1 MSGRLLRR
9 LLRRRGNRHRPGR
22 HERGGAAALPPTVTR
37 VLRTVVP
44 LALLAAVTPAALEA
58 ARAHSYFA
66 VHEVALQH
74 RGRLAPEA
82 LREAVAIAPGTSIW
96 DVDREAIVA
105 RVQALPWVRTVRVRR
120 QLPDRVVV
128 RVREHRPA
136 AIVALDGDAVE
147 LFYVAANGRI
157 FAAVGGTDG
166 RDLPYVTGIRRDDL
180 DGRRGFGPRA
190 VHRALGL
197 LRLVARDATGLGPVS
212 EVHVDAA
219 TGLTLHPMQPA
230 VPIVLGWGGYG
241 EKIARVQRVLPLW
254 QGRFAELREVT
265 CEFEDE
271 VIVRLREPRKPAA
284 PARTT
289 GA

>member
-1 MSGRLLRR
+1 LVSQHLARR
-9 LLRRRGNRHRPGR
+9 FGRRGNRHRPGR
-22 HERGGAAALPPTVTR
+22 HDGRAPWLPPGVVR

-44 LALLAAVTPAALEA
+44 LAILAALTPAAIEA
-58 ARAHSYFA
+58 ARTHSYFA
-66 VHEVALQH
+66 VREVALQH
-74 RGRLAPEA
+74 RGRLSPET
-82 LREAVAIAPGTSIW
+82 LRAAIAVTPGTPIW
-96 DVDREAIVA
+96 DVDTLAVA
-105 RVQALPWVRTVRVRR
+105 ERVRGLPWVRTVQVRR
-120 QLPDRVVV
+120 QLPDRIVV

-136 AIVALDGDAVE
+136 AIVAVDAD

-157 FAAVGGTDG
+157 FAAVGDTDG
-166 RDLPYVTGIRRDDL
+166 RDLPYVTGLGREDL

-197 LRLVARDATGLGPVS
+197 LRLVERDAPELGAVS
-212 EVHVDAA
+212 EVHVDAE

-254 QGRFAELREVT
+254 QGRFSELREVT

>member
-1 MSGRLLRR
+1 MSGRLFRR
-9 LLRRRGNRHRPGR
+9 LLPRPGNRHRPGR
-22 HERGGAAALPPTVTR
+22 HEAGAAPVLPPMVGR

-44 LALLAAVTPAALEA
+44 LVVVAALAPTALEA
-58 ARAHSYFA
+58 ARRHPYFA
-66 VHEVALQH
+66 VQDVVLQH
-74 RGRLAPEA
+74 RGRLPPDM
-82 LREAVAIAPGTSIW
+82 LRAAIAIAPGTSVW
-96 DVDREAIVA
+96 DVDGDAVAA
-105 RVQALPWVRTVRVRR
+105 RVRALPWVRTVRVRR
-120 QLPDRVVV
+120 QLPDRIVV

-136 AIVALDGDAVE
+136 AIVAIDGETVE

-157 FAAVGGTDG
+157 FAAVGSTDG
-166 RDLPYVTGIRRDDL
+166 RDLPYVTGIRREDL

-197 LRLVARDATGLGPVS
+197 LRLVARDAKALGAVS
-212 EVHVDAA
+212 EVHVDAE
-219 TGLTLHPMQPA
+219 TGLTLHPVEPP

-265 CEFEDE
+265 CEFADE
-271 VIVRLREPRKPAA
+271 VIVRLREPRKPPA

>member
-1 MSGRLLRR
+1 MSQRLLRR
-9 LLRRRGNRHRPGR
+9 LVRRRGNRHRPGR
-22 HERGGAAALPPTVTR
+22 HDAGRAPVLPAGLVR

-44 LALLAAVTPAALEA
+44 LAILAALTPAAIEA
-58 ARAHSYFA
+58 ARGHAYFA
-66 VHEVALQH
+66 VREVALQH
-74 RGRLAPEA
+74 RGRLAPEV
-82 LREAVAIAPGTSIW
+82 LRNAIAVEPGTPIW
-96 DVDREAIVA
+96 DVDVAGIVE
-105 RVQALPWVRTVRVRR
+105 RVRMLPWVRTVQVRR
-120 QLPDRVVV
+120 QLPDRIVV

-136 AIVALDGDAVE
+136 AIVAVEGDDAG

-157 FAAVGGTDG
+157 FAAVGDTDG
-166 RDLPYVTGIRRDDL
+166 RDLPYVTGIRREDL

-197 LRLVARDATGLGPVS
+197 LRLVARDASGLGAVS

-271 VIVRLREPRKPAA
+271 VIVRLREPRKPA